1 MQDRTETARRP
12 RGRPRAF
19 DRDAV
24 LQAAS
29 ARFRT
34 RGFSGTSLDELATLT
49 GVNRPSLSAAF
60 GDKRALYLASLDRT
74 YHWLE
79 TSFGNLI
86 EAKLPLRP
94 MLERMFRFT
103 INVYLSGTDGPE
115 GCIAL
120 NTAVAEAATDP
131 EIRASLSRILDL
143 EDRSIAAML
152 AQAGSAD
159 PEGHGYVVASVLQAL
174 SIRARTGR
182 PREELEAVAASCV
195 DLVAGPSS

>member
-29 ARFRT
+29 SRFRT

-49 GVNRPSLSAAF
+49 GVNRPSLNAAF
-60 GDKRALYLASLDRT
+60 GDKRALYLAALDRT
-74 YHWLE
+74 YAWLE
-79 TSFGNLI
+79 QSFGGLI
-86 EAKLPLRP
+86 EAKLPLRDT
-94 MLERMFRFT
+94 LERMFRFS
-103 INVYLSGTDGPE
+103 INVYLSGSTGPE

-120 NTAVAEAATDP
+120 NTAIAEAPTDP

-143 EDRSIAAML
+143 EDRAITALL
-152 AQAGSAD
+152 AQAGSSD
-159 PEGHGYVVASVLQAL
+159 PRAHSHVVVSVLQAL

-195 DLVAGPSS
+195 DLIAPA